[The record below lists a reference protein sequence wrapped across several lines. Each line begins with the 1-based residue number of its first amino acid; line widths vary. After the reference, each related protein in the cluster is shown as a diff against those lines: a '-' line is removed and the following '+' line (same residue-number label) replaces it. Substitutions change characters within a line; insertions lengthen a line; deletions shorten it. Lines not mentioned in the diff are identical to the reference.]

1 MNKFKLKHTFGV
13 LLGTILLVVSYGCGG
28 KEAAPETSEVKEAS
42 APAAPAGSVAVP
54 TSGAKITGTVK
65 FTGDAPKMRD
75 IDMSD
80 EPVCVNKWEEWG
92 MASKSET
99 LVLGEGQS
107 MANIFVSIKSGLSA
121 QNYAPPTAPV
131 VVDQDGCTYKP
142 HVFAVMQ
149 GQNIVFKNS
158 DGVLHNVHALPDKNR
173 EFNLAMPGSM
183 TEAPPRAFKK
193 VEPMFRI
200 KCDKHPWMLS
210 YAAVMSHPYFSV
222 TGTDGKFEIK
232 GLPAGTYEVEAW
244 HEKLGTQ
251 VSSVTVAADS
261 SETVDFAFSR

>member
-1 MNKFKLKHTFGV
+1 M
-13 LLGTILLVVSYGCGG
+13 LLVVSYGCGG
-28 KEAAPETSEVKEAS
+28 KEAAPESSEVKET
-42 APAAPAGSVAVP
+42 PAPAGSVAVP
-54 TSGAKITGTVK
+54 TSGAKITGMVK
-65 FTGDAPKMRD
+65 LTGDAPKMRD

-80 EPVCVNKWEEWG
+80 EPVCVHKWEEWG
-92 MASKSET
+92 MVSKSET

-107 MANIFVSIKSGLSA
+107 IANIFVSIKSGLSA
-121 QNYAPPTAPV
+121 QNYTPPADPV
-131 VVDQDGCTYKP
+131 VVNQEGCAYIP
-142 HVFAVMQ
+142 HVFAAMK
-149 GQNIVFKNS
+149 GQKIIFKNS
-158 DGVLHNVHALPDKNR
+158 DGVLHNVHALPEKNR

-183 TEAPPRAFKK
+183 TDAPPRSFKK

-222 TGTDGKFEIK
+222 TGVDGKFEIS
-232 GLPAGTYEVEAW
+232 GVPAGTYEVEAW

-251 VSSVTVAADS
+251 VSTVTVAADS

>member
-1 MNKFKLKHTFGV
+1 MNNLKLKHTFGV
-13 LLGTILLVVSYGCGG
+13 LLGIILLVVSYGCGG
-28 KEAAPETSEVKEAS
+28 KEAGPETSEVKEAT
-42 APAAPAGSVAVP
+42 APAGSVAVP
-54 TSGAKITGTVK
+54 TSGAKITGTVN

-80 EPVCVNKWEEWG
+80 EPVCVHKWEELG

-121 QNYAPPTAPV
+121 QNYAPPATPV
-131 VVDQDGCTYKP
+131 IVNQEGCAYKP
-142 HVFAVMQ
+142 HVFAVMK
-149 GQNIVFKNS
+149 GQNIIFKNS

-183 TEAPPRAFKK
+183 TDAPPRAFKK
-193 VEPMFRI
+193 VEPMFRV

-222 TGTDGKFEIK
+222 TGVDGKFEIS
-232 GLPAGTYEVEAW
+232 GVPAGTYEVEAW

-251 VSSVTVAADS
+251 VSTVTVAADS